1 MKKNRKILKRIILK
15 KFKKKENFKKNDF
28 QGLKKY
34 KKYEMII

>member
-1 MKKNRKILKRIILK
+1 MIFDDLKIR
-15 KFKKKENFKKNDF
+15 NFKKNDF